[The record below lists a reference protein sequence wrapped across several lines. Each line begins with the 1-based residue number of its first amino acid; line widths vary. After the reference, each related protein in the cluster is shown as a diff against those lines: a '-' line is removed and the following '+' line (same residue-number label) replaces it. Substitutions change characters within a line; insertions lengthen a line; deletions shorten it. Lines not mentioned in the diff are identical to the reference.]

1 VNAMAVDPLFTN
13 IYKYF
18 QPLTQNGTRHALFNK
33 KPTPLSLMGWR
44 NFITQYKEQ
53 RIKGMKPG
61 SHLFFYYDFNLFVF
75 SLADR
80 SSPHPRCEEEYA
92 D

>member
-1 VNAMAVDPLFTN
+1 
-13 IYKYF
+13 
-18 QPLTQNGTRHALFNK
+18 
-33 KPTPLSLMGWR
+33 MGWR